1 MQGEMRRLRA
11 RLRPQVDPEAQLHGA
26 SLLAIRIGWVAMVVL
41 ALGLFVRALPLH
53 YAQIHVVSDQA
64 RHAMQQL
71 SPPEADALAALGIS
85 VHAYALGVVLLEII
99 CVVAFFVPAVVI
111 FWQRSGD
118 RVGLLVS
125 TTGVLYATFITL
137 PLDVLL
143 DAHEPWRSLSSIVQA
158 AGWWCAVVF
167 YYLVPTGRFVPGWT
181 RPLAIASAVYAVI
194 WGLSP
199 GQPWNIANAF
209 GLTYPWFPAHFV
221 WFIAGVVAQIRRYR
235 RERDPALRQ
244 QIQWV
249 VYCLVI
255 VVVVHFSSVVF
266 RIFVARPGGLGTP
279 ILLYTFSLEPLIL
292 LVLLFVPVAVSFS
305 ILRYRLL
312 DIDVVIN
319 RTMVYAALTALLA
332 AVYFGVVILLQAIVR
347 GIDPTADS
355 PLVIVAAT
363 LGSAALFQPLRHRLQ
378 RVVDRRFYRR
388 KYDAAL
394 TLQAFSAK
402 LRDPVDLE
410 RLSTDLVRIVEETM
424 QPAHASLWLKPP
436 RSDHDTS

>member
-1 MQGEMRRLRA
+1 MLGEMRRLQA
-11 RLRPQVDPEAQLHGA
+11 RLRPQVKTEAQLHGA
-26 SLLAIRIGWVAMVVL
+26 SLLAVRIGWVAIVAL

-53 YAQIHVVSDQA
+53 YAQLHVVSDQA

-71 SPPEADALAALGIS
+71 SPPEANALAALGIS
-85 VHAYALGVVLLEII
+85 VHAYAVGVVLLEVI

-111 FWQRSGD
+111 FQQRSND

-181 RPLAIASAVYAVI
+181 RPLAIASAVYAII

-209 GLTYPWFPAHFV
+209 SLTYPWFPAHFV

-255 VVVVHFSSVVF
+255 VVVVHFLSVVF
-266 RIFVARPGGLGTP
+266 RIFVPQPGDLSTP
-279 ILLYTFSLEPLIL
+279 ILLYTFTLEPLIL
-292 LVLLFVPVAVSFS
+292 LVLLFVPGAVSFS
-305 ILRYRLL
+305 ILRYRLM

-319 RTMVYAALTALLA
+319 RTIVYAALTAMLA
-332 AVYFGVVILLQAIVR
+332 AVYFGSVILLQAVVR
-347 GIDPTADS
+347 GFEPTADS

-363 LGSAALFQPLRHRLQ
+363 LGSAALFRPLRHRLQ
-378 RVVDRRFYRR
+378 HVVDRRFYRR
-388 KYDAAL
+388 KYDVAL

-402 LRDPVDLE
+402 LQEPVDLE
-410 RLSTDLVRIVEETM
+410 RLSSDLVQIVEETM
-424 QPAHASLWLKPP
+424 QPAHASLWLRPP
-436 RSDHDTS
+436 PSNRDTS